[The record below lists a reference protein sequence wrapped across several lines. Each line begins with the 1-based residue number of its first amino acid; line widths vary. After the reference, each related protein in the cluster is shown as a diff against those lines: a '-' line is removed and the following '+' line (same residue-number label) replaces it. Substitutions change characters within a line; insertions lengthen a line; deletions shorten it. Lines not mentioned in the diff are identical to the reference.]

1 MAGERAR
8 CDVVNP
14 ATSATVTVHGPRQI
28 LRAFRKRVVES
39 LGAEAATAR
48 VVETHDEE
56 RLEFGLTLQGG
67 IPFPPLVAASCR
79 YPDCV
84 VTVRW
89 EINGAQG
96 ETTIQNGQVC
106 SVSQAGT
113 GAGAAAT
120 AAPTA
125 IALNTDGSLALG
137 VALVATGPAARTLG
151 YAATCEAETFFLA
164 FGADGALGWFT
175 CGGDAT
181 RWNESWQR
189 DAVGAWRRDTP
200 AHPLEIDVAN
210 LRDLETAAQAFIA
223 NTLWYAHTPLEE
235 TIVERTRA
243 ANGGRP
249 LRAINVKSR
258 VIAEL
263 GAARVSN
270 HLGACAWI
278 THLLQNTWV
287 VDGQPA

>member
-14 ATSATVTVHGPRQI
+14 ATSATITVHGPRQI
-28 LRAFRKRVVES
+28 LRAFRKRMVES
-39 LGAEAATAR
+39 IGADATIAR

-56 RLEFGLTLQGG
+56 RLEFGLTFQGG
-67 IPFPPLVAASCR
+67 IPFPPLVAASSR

-84 VTVRW
+84 VTVHW

-96 ETTIQNGQVC
+96 EATIQNGQVR
-106 SVSQAGT
+106 SVSQAGA
-113 GAGAAAT
+113 AGAT

-125 IALNTDGSLALG
+125 IALGADGSLALG
-137 VALVATGPAARTLG
+137 VALVATGQAARTLG
-151 YAATCEAETFFLA
+151 YAATCEAETYFLA
-164 FGADGALGWFT
+164 IGADGAQGWFT

-181 RWNESWQR
+181 RWDESWQR
-189 DAVGAWRRDTP
+189 NAAGAWRRDTP
-200 AHPLEIDVAN
+200 AHPLEIDAAD
-210 LRDLETAAQAFIA
+210 LRDLETAAQAFNA
-223 NTLWYAHTPLEE
+223 NALWYAHAPLEE

-243 ANGGRP
+243 ADGGRP

-258 VIAEL
+258 VITEL
-263 GAARVSN
+263 GAARVSMD
-270 HLGACAWI
+270 LGACAWI
-278 THLLQNTWV
+278 TRLLLNTWA

>member
-14 ATSATVTVHGPRQI
+14 ATSATITVHGPRQI

-39 LGAEAATAR
+39 LGAEATNAR

-84 VTVRW
+84 VTVHW

-106 SVSQAGT
+106 SVSQA
-113 GAGAAAT
+113 AAAAT

-164 FGADGALGWFT
+164 IGADGALGWFT

-200 AHPLEIDVAN
+200 AHPLEINVAD
-210 LRDLETAAQAFIA
+210 LRDLETAAQAFTA
-223 NTLWYAHTPLEE
+223 NALWYAHAPLEE

-263 GAARVSN
+263 GATRVSKD
-270 HLGACAWI
+270 LGARAWI
-278 THLLQNTWV
+278 TRLLQNTWA
-287 VDGQPA
+287 VDGQPP

>member
-1 MAGERAR
+1 MASERAR

-14 ATSATVTVHGPRQI
+14 TTSATITVHGPRQI
-28 LRAFRKRVVES
+28 LRAFRKRVVDA
-39 LGAEAATAR
+39 LCAEAPTAR
-48 VVETHDEE
+48 VAEMHGEE

-84 VTVRW
+84 VTVHW

-96 ETTIQNGQVC
+96 ETTIQNGQLR
-106 SVSQAGT
+106 SVSQAG
-113 GAGAAAT
+113 AGAT

-151 YAATCEAETFFLA
+151 YAATGEAETYFLA
-164 FGADGALGWFT
+164 IGADGARGWFT
-175 CGGDAT
+175 CCGDAA

-189 DAVGAWRRDTP
+189 SAAGAWRRDTP
-200 AHPLEIDVAN
+200 AHPLEIDPAD
-210 LRDLETAAQAFIA
+210 LRELEIAAQAFSA
-223 NTLWYAHTPLEE
+223 HALWYAHAPLEE

-243 ANGGRP
+243 ADGGRP

-263 GAARVSN
+263 GAARASR

-278 THLLQNTWV
+278 TRLLLETWAI
-287 VDGQPA
+287 DGQPA